1 MSETDMLIEDK
12 ITIEEGNTNEEESI
26 IEEGNTIGQKSINE
40 EGNTIEEESIIEEGN
55 TIEEE
60 SIWKSWRI
68 IAALFV
74 IHFIQVK
81 VWLSCIIQGS

>member
-1 MSETDMLIEDK
+1 MSETDMQIED
-12 ITIEEGNTNEEESI
+12 GNI
-26 IEEGNTIGQKSINE
+26 IE
-40 EGNTIEEESIIEEGN
+40 EGNTIEEESIIEEGK

-74 IHFIQVK
+74 IHFFMVK
-81 VWLSCIIQGS
+81 VWL

>member
-26 IEEGNTIGQKSINE
+26 IEEGNTIK
-40 EGNTIEEESIIEEGN
+40 
-55 TIEEE
+55 EE

-74 IHFIQVK
+74 IHFFEVK
-81 VWLSCIIQGS
+81 VWL

>member
-1 MSETDMLIEDK
+1 MSETDMLIEDGSV
-12 ITIEEGNTNEEESI
+12 I
-26 IEEGNTIGQKSINE
+26 E

-60 SIWKSWRI
+60 SIWKNWRI

>member
-26 IEEGNTIGQKSINE
+26 IEEGNTIK
-40 EGNTIEEESIIEEGN
+40 
-55 TIEEE
+55 EE